1 MTWALI
7 LGGSSGL
14 GLASARKLAADGYD
28 LCVVYRESRSQEAL
42 VRRAMSEL
50 ETLAPRLLHFNADA
64 LTEAGRTLVLGA
76 LADALRADERVGV
89 LLHSIAK
96 GALKPLCSPQASSQ
110 QTRVE
115 APRVE
120 APRVE
125 VPPSSRAPDDAREAT
140 PSEGATLPRPT
151 LQSRDVLLTVE
162 AMGTSLLDWVHE
174 IRTRQLFAPDAR
186 VLAFTSEGS
195 HRVWPSYGAVSAA
208 KATLESLVRAI
219 AFELGP
225 SGIRANCIQAGITD
239 TRALQLVPGSE
250 HLKAHALARNPLGR
264 LTTPEDVANAVS
276 LMCRPEAAWIN
287 GATLVVDGGEHLC

>member
-28 LCVVYRESRSQEAL
+28 LCVVYRESRSQEAP

-96 GALKPLCSPQASSQ
+96 GALKPLCSPRAGSPQASSQ
-110 QTRVE
+110 QT
-115 APRVE
+115 
-120 APRVE
+120 RVE

-140 PSEGATLPRPT
+140 PSDGATMPRPT

-162 AMGTSLLDWVHE
+162 AMGTSLLDWVNE
-174 IRTRQLFAPDAR
+174 LRTRQLFAPDAR

-225 SGIRANCIQAGITD
+225 FGIRANCIQAGITD